1 MANPPDVPEDTWDN
15 KLISDKLSTLTTP
28 SILKNSPESIISVSV
43 SENIPL
49 FSLNRLKLLSNSDI
63 FKLLKNPSGLLKY
76 TKIEFKYESFCLL
89 KFNLFFF
96 MKLLIYSN
104 LLYCC
109 FVFTDKSLSLLLK

>member
-1 MANPPDVPEDTWDN
+1 MANPPDVPEDTCDN
-15 KLISDKLSTLTTP
+15 KLISDKLSTITTS
-28 SILKNSPESIISVSV
+28 SILENSPESIISVSV

-76 TKIEFKYESFCLL
+76 TKAEFTYELFCLL